1 MKNFEYDISIK
12 AENQVQADA
21 KMTALVTILNKLQTD
36 ELLKVAE
43 VVKNPV
49 QLALIKSKLL

>member
-1 MKNFEYDISIK
+1 MKTFEYDISIK
-12 AENQVQADA
+12 ADNQNQADA

-36 ELLKVAE
+36 ELLRVAQ